1 MRPFVLLGVG
11 LGAAI
16 LAFLSK
22 AGASVAP
29 KPGDV
34 KPPSGDDSDFNAKG
48 IELLDVSG
56 LRKRMD
62 AEPAYAPKL
71 ARIVLRDLG
80 WTQEHLDYMV
90 ALISFESGHNPK
102 ARNPE
107 SSASGILQWMRATAP
122 LLGTTIEKIREMN
135 GVEQLDYVL
144 KYFQRRPNLQPRDL
158 YLHVLGGSG
167 IGKPD
172 SFIVYRG
179 GTAEYEKNEGVD
191 IDKDGNITNGDMRS
205 VIDRIVFAARQKPR
219 IVL

>member
-1 MRPFVLLGVG
+1 MRPFVLLGAG

-22 AGASVAP
+22 AGASVVP
-29 KPGDV
+29 KPKDV
-34 KPPSGDDSDFNAKG
+34 KPPSGGADFDAKG
-48 IELLDVSG
+48 VELLDVAG

-62 AEPAYAPKL
+62 AEPGYAPKL

-80 WTQEHLDYMV
+80 WTQEHLDYMT
-90 ALISFESGHNPK
+90 ALLSFESGHNPK
-102 ARNPE
+102 ARNPK

-122 LLGTTIEKIREMN
+122 LLGTTIEQIREMN
-135 GVEQLDYVL
+135 AVEQLDYVL

-172 SFIVYRG
+172 SFVVYPG
-179 GTAEYEKNEGVD
+179 GTDAYEKNKGVD
-191 IDKDGNITNGDMRS
+191 IDKDGNITNGDMRN
-205 VIDRIVFAARQKPR
+205 VIDRIVVAARKKPR